1 MRAFISIPLVVIVR
15 LYDNM
20 KGEPVPKVV
29 DHEERRDRL
38 GAAAIDLV
46 AHGGIDALTFR
57 ALASAAGV
65 SVNQI
70 QYYFGTKE
78 HLVAHT
84 LRLTSR
90 EMASRIEH
98 RLADSQAQSGR
109 DRVYVVLR
117 AFIPDDARSRDLMR
131 VYHSFAAA
139 AVTDARLR
147 GEEFFEAERGLHA
160 FLAEQLSDGG
170 SPETEARALI
180 SIVLGL
186 SITVLL
192 EQCEVEEAEAVLELT
207 IRMA

>member
-1 MRAFISIPLVVIVR
+1 
-15 LYDNM
+15 M

-29 DHEERRDRL
+29 DHEERRD
-38 GAAAIDLV
+38 GSAAAIDLV

-131 VYHSFAAA
+131 C
-139 AVTDARLR
+139 TTR
-147 GEEFFEAERGLHA
+147 
-160 FLAEQLSDGG
+160 
-170 SPETEARALI
+170 SPR
-180 SIVLGL
+180 
-186 SITVLL
+186 
-192 EQCEVEEAEAVLELT
+192 
-207 IRMA
+207 RP